1 MNAHPRSPLDSAALS
16 GIPAWDT
23 AWSFDPAP
31 DAPTYRSLEPGL
43 VAFWTDFLGEPPAA
57 LAPVAPD
64 FARAL
69 ALGIDDPAEAPPGCA
84 SPPAASWR
92 PAPSGRPAPASAT
105 PTNASP
111 PPPPTSPSSRPP
123 APHPPPPRPASTSAS
138 TPPHSPSTASA
149 SSNTRL
155 LHDHPLPRGLCGQ
168 GTHPA
173 PCPPPAVFQ

>member
-1 MNAHPRSPLDSAALS
+1 MNEHPRSPLDSAALS

-69 ALGIDDPAEAPPGCA
+69 ALGIDDPAEGATWLRLPTGGVLAPGTIWKTGA
-84 SPPAASWR
+84 FLRTRHRRRRRLHPPRAPRLHTRRR
-92 PAPSGRPAPASAT
+92 PARLL
-105 PTNASP
+105 
-111 PPPPTSPSSRPP
+111 RPP
-123 APHPPPPRPASTSAS
+123 QRHPIHHRPHPRHRIHASSMT
-138 TPPHSPSTASA
+138 THSPEA
-149 SSNTRL
+149 
-155 LHDHPLPRGLCGQ
+155 LCGQ

>member
-92 PAPSGRPAPASAT
+92 PAPSGRPAPPYERVTAAAADFTLLAPPGSTPAAAPPGFYVRLNAT
-105 PTNASP
+105 PFTIDRIRVIEYTP
-111 PPPPTSPSSRPP
+111 PP
-123 APHPPPPRPASTSAS
+123 
-138 TPPHSPSTASA
+138 
-149 SSNTRL
+149 
-155 LHDHPLPRGLCGQ
+155 
-168 GTHPA
+168 
-173 PCPPPAVFQ
+173 

>member
-69 ALGIDDPAEAPPGCA
+69 ALGIDDPTEGATWLRLPTGGVLAPGTIWKTGACIRHPHERVTAAAADFTLLAPPG
-84 SPPAASWR
+84 STPAA
-92 PAPSGRPAPASAT
+92 APPGFYVRLNAT
-105 PTNASP
+105 PFTIDRIRVIEYTP
-111 PPPPTSPSSRPP
+111 PP
-123 APHPPPPRPASTSAS
+123 
-138 TPPHSPSTASA
+138 
-149 SSNTRL
+149 
-155 LHDHPLPRGLCGQ
+155 
-168 GTHPA
+168 
-173 PCPPPAVFQ
+173 